1 LKLRLG
7 LDLDVEDNDEEMDK
21 SSSGGSIGSIGR
33 AAPSTTLA
41 VAAARSNAASAPSPA
56 TSALVPAPQQKQPN
70 ETKEEQR
77 MARIMAACAL
87 VGAEVNRS
95 KEFVHDYVGI
105 DACYL
110 YHETNN
116 VDLVDVIRESFRR
129 TVVVANTL
137 TLLCNELGLDRDAV
151 FVMTNWYD
159 ALADAEA
166 KDLDY
171 FTRMKEVYK
180 QLKAQPKL
188 TSATKTTLTGLERLS
203 GMRAHPKSKESRDL
217 ATEKQRAEKKEKLL
231 KQKRQASAHGGNSGG
246 GDNSL

>member
-21 SSSGGSIGSIGR
+21 SSSDGSIGSIGR
-33 AAPSTTLA
+33 AAPSTTSTLA
-41 VAAARSNAASAPSPA
+41 VAAARSNAASAPSLA
-56 TSALVPAPQQKQPN
+56 TSA
-70 ETKEEQR
+70 
-77 MARIMAACAL
+77 IMAACAL

-188 TSATKTTLTGLERLS
+188 ISATKTTLTGLERLS